1 MSPFAAL
8 SGQRFQLLYAD
19 PPWAFRTFNGRN
31 RTPTIKKAFREA
43 EDHYPTMP
51 FTEMAALPVADI
63 AAPDAVLAMWI
74 VGSHC
79 AEALELG
86 RAWGFTFATDLFYWA
101 KQRLVDAQQ
110 LDIFTGDLV
119 PPKISMGYY
128 SRKQVEPVWLF
139 TRGQGLPVKS
149 HAVRQLIVAPPRE
162 HSRKPPEAAE
172 RLEALFGP
180 PTGQPED
187 IARLE
192 LFSRTPRAGW
202 TAWGNEVGKFEEAG
216 A

>member
-1 MSPFAAL
+1 VTLPA
-8 SGQRFQLLYAD
+8 GPFQLLYAD
-19 PPWAFRTFNGRN
+19 PPWAFRTFAGRD
-31 RTPTIKKAFREA
+31 RTPTQKSFREA

-51 FTEMAALPVADI
+51 FAEMVALPVADI
-63 AAPDAVLAMWI
+63 AAKDAVLAMWI

-86 RAWGFTFATDLFYWA
+86 RAWGFEFVTDLFYWT

-128 SRKQVEPVWLF
+128 TRKQVEPVWLF
-139 TRGQGLPVKS
+139 KRGNGLPVLS

-162 HSRKPPEAAE
+162 HSRKPAEAAE
-172 RLEALFGP
+172 RLEALFGEV
-180 PTGQPED
+180 T
-187 IARLE
+187 RLE
-192 LFSRTPRAGW
+192 MFCRTPRAGW
-202 TAWGNEVGKFEEAG
+202 TAWGNEVGKFEEAANG
-216 A
+216 